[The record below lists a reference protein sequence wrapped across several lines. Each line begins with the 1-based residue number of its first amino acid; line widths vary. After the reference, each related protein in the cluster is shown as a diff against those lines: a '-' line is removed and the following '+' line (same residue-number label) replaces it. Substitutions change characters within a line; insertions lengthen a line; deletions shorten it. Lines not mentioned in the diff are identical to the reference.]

1 MKGIAMATYYIGADV
16 HVNNTE
22 LAVEYRRKIVQRY
35 SVPTSIPAISAV
47 LASLQG
53 KKILAMEEGPMA
65 GWLYRNLNEKVDKL
79 VVSEPRRN
87 KLISSEGDRD
97 DKIDSGKLAL
107 LLRGNF
113 LNAVHHTGDS
123 HRAHLKH
130 WINLYHDRVRDAVR
144 DINKIRACCR
154 MHGVRIPRKVVRNQV
169 RRHAWL
175 SELDN
180 PVLKAQLHMLWI
192 GYDATKEQVEIAKK
206 QFSSYVR
213 KYPIIKSWCELP
225 GVGLI
230 RATTI
235 FAYLDTPWRFKN
247 RAKLHR
253 YCGVGLVRMTSG
265 KDKKGRPKP
274 ARLKLPWAV
283 NRRIKNA
290 VMGAATSAIERG
302 DNAFKDYYERM
313 ISNGITPVN
322 ARHSVARKL
331 VSTMSAMW
339 KTGSEY
345 DETLV

>member
-1 MKGIAMATYYIGADV
+1 MATYYIGADV

-47 LASLQG
+47 LGSLQG
-53 KKILAMEEGPMA
+53 KKFLAMEEGPMA
-65 GWLYRNLNEKVDKL
+65 GWLYRNLSQEVDKFI
-79 VVSEPRRN
+79 VCEPRRN

-97 DKIDSGKLAL
+97 DKIDSGKLAA

-113 LNAVHHTGDS
+113 LKAVHHTSDE
-123 HRAHLKH
+123 HRAYLKH
-130 WINLYHDRVRDAVR
+130 WIKLYHDRVRAGVR

-169 RRHAWL
+169 HRHQWL
-175 SELDN
+175 QGIKN
-180 PVLKAQLHMLWI
+180 GVLKAQLKMLWI
-192 GYDATKEQVEIAKK
+192 GYDATREQVELAKN
-206 QFSSYVR
+206 QFSSYAR
-213 KYPIIKSWCELP
+213 KYPIIKSWRKLP

-247 RAKLHR
+247 RAKLHK
-253 YCGVGLVRMTSG
+253 YCGVGLVRVTSG

-274 ARLKLPWAV
+274 PRLKLPWPV
-283 NRRIKNA
+283 NGLLKDA
-290 VMGAATSAIERG
+290 VMGAATSAIERA

-313 ISNGITPVN
+313 LANGITPAN
-322 ARHSVARKL
+322 AKHSVARKM

-345 DETLV
+345 DEKLL